1 MIKKE
6 EAIEI
11 ITSVISEIEISH
23 DDWYAEVSLLKQVIK
38 FLELK

>member
-1 MIKKE
+1 MINKE

-23 DDWYAEVSLLKQVIK
+23 NDWYGEFDLLKQVIK
-38 FLELK
+38 FLES

>member
-23 DDWYAEVSLLKQVIK
+23 DDWYAEIDLLKQVIE